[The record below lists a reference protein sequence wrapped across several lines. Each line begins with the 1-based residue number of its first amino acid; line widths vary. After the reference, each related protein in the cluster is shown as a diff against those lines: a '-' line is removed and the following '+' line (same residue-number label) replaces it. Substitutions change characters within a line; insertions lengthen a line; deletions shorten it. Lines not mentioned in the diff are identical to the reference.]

1 MKKRILVSIMII
13 LNIFTIPVYGVN
25 ISTETTQDK
34 IAVEEQV
41 IYKINFDETVLTADL
56 KLNYDASKL
65 EYIGTNT
72 EKLEA
77 IYFNDENC
85 LQVLYA
91 DESGIGTNQIQLIFK
106 AKDLA
111 YKTPLKIQ
119 EINVHTVEK
128 QESFNITDE
137 NEINQIEIQKISII
151 QNNDYVEDNSED
163 DTYPGT
169 LPKAGYNLKNIIIA
183 TIGVIVI
190 IAIIIVTLKFKKVL
204 PVVIIILV
212 SGFAVKSDAMS
223 NILIKE
229 YNKIKGYENIVVIMP
244 DSTNRNIASDKLL
257 NEVNLPSKV
266 SKIENNEGEEINGK
280 QNIGTGAILNL
291 ESGEKYTVVVYGD
304 INSDGIINSND
315 IASIIENNLGK
326 REITGLNRK
335 AANLD
340 NSNDEDDLHIDSK
353 DIQKIKDFILKKLEN
368 NIVDVLPEEIMEPSL
383 DDEIIIDTI
392 DVSEDTIKIKV
403 TNKSEK
409 NIEKYKYYI
418 GKSGEEYQ

>member
-1 MKKRILVSIMII
+1 M
-13 LNIFTIPVYGVN
+13 
-25 ISTETTQDK
+25 
-34 IAVEEQV
+34 
-41 IYKINFDETVLTADL
+41 
-56 KLNYDASKL
+56 
-65 EYIGTNT
+65 
-72 EKLEA
+72 
-77 IYFNDENC
+77 
-85 LQVLYA
+85 
-91 DESGIGTNQIQLIFK
+91 
-106 AKDLA
+106 
-111 YKTPLKIQ
+111 
-119 EINVHTVEK
+119 
-128 QESFNITDE
+128 
-137 NEINQIEIQKISII
+137 
-151 QNNDYVEDNSED
+151 
-163 DTYPGT
+163 
-169 LPKAGYNLKNIIIA
+169 
-183 TIGVIVI
+183 
-190 IAIIIVTLKFKKVL
+190 
-204 PVVIIILV
+204 V